1 MRKELEDV
9 TQELDGF
16 EDLDPVDQ
24 EKVMAAF
31 ALGHVREKD
40 MTPCLREN
48 EHEHVEERKEV
59 IDKGDATAT
68 SHDHSKDR
76 ASKKAGK
83 KRGHPT
89 NEENTSDDNDGA
101 SPPAYIEDLPPK
113 RQRRRPQFYDPSRT
127 DLSRRSTK
135 QADMGAHAEG
145 KKYMHSD
152 ENATQETAEDQEEED
167 DDEDGGE
174 EEEEEDS
181 DDSDI
186 FEGDDGDDDDE
197 DNDVESS

>member
-68 SHDHSKDR
+68 SHDHSKNR

-83 KRGHPT
+83 KRGPSNT
-89 NEENTSDDNDGA
+89 TTMWKPAARKVSIQPFRTIRNCRNE
-101 SPPAYIEDLPPK
+101 PP
-113 RQRRRPQFYDPSRT
+113 
-127 DLSRRSTK
+127 
-135 QADMGAHAEG
+135 
-145 KKYMHSD
+145 
-152 ENATQETAEDQEEED
+152 
-167 DDEDGGE
+167 
-174 EEEEEDS
+174 
-181 DDSDI
+181 
-186 FEGDDGDDDDE
+186 
-197 DNDVESS
+197 

>member
-48 EHEHVEERKEV
+48 EHEQAEERKEAR
-59 IDKGDATAT
+59 DKGDATAT
-68 SHDHSKDR
+68 SHDHSKNR
-76 ASKKAGK
+76 APKKASK

-89 NEENTSDDNDGA
+89 NEEYTSDDNDGA

-113 RQRRRPQFYDPSRT
+113 RQRRRPQFYDPSRA
-127 DLSRRSTK
+127 DLSQRSMK
-135 QADMGAHAEG
+135 QVDMGAHAED
-145 KKYMHSD
+145 KKHMQSD
-152 ENATQETAEDQEEED
+152 ENATHETAEDHEEED
-167 DDEDGGE
+167 YE
-174 EEEEEDS
+174 EEDEEDEDS